1 MRVTRPVLGRSP
13 MPKKAVRTS
22 SWRRLELVQL
32 CAFACNRPLPLRTQL
47 LANAPCMSYVR
58 SHIPMLPHR
67 RRRCPL
73 SFKSR

>member
-32 CAFACNRPLPLRTQL
+32 CAFACNRTLPCALSCSQMRVYVVC
-47 LANAPCMSYVR
+47 AFSHSHAAPSQAAV
-58 SHIPMLPHR
+58 SAVV
-67 RRRCPL
+67 
-73 SFKSR
+73 